1 MRVRMLGSVLA
12 TVFSAA
18 LALGALG
25 GSSHGVGDDRQAAP
39 PDTGWTSVEAAPIT
53 DTGWT
58 RVQAVAETD
67 TGWTIGGKGVAS

>member
-25 GSSHGVGDDRQAAP
+25 GSGHGVGDARKAAP
-39 PDTGWTSVEAAPIT
+39 PDTGWTSVEATPGS

-58 RVQAVAETD
+58 RAETD
-67 TGWTIGGKGVAS
+67 TGWTTGPKRVGA